1 MTKTRDEITA
11 LLESNDRAVEVGI
24 YRIFQLQTEDE
35 KQASETKHS
44 NGVGFG
50 ARDADFGT
58 SLAKQV
64 EQNRMIGRGDRT
76 LSEKQIAAAR
86 RMCIRYGRQLTAIA
100 NGELS
105 VPLAPWE
112 NAPEPE
118 PREVPQPEP
127 GTYAYT
133 ARLMHSMDPAP
144 NGDPDF
150 WDKWK
155 DEQKEGAY

>member
-1 MTKTRDEITA
+1 MPTTRDEIIA
-11 LLESNDRAVEVGI
+11 LLNSNDRAVEVGI
-24 YRIFQLQTEDE
+24 YRIYQLQTEDE
-35 KQASETKHS
+35 KASSETKHD

-50 ARDADFGT
+50 YRDAEFGT
-58 SLAKQV
+58 SLARQV
-64 EQNRMIGRGDRT
+64 EQNRMIGKGTAT
-76 LSEKQIAAAR
+76 LSAKQIAAAR
-86 RMCIRYGRQLTAIA
+86 RICIRYSRQLTAIA
-100 NGELS
+100 NDELS

-112 NAPEPE
+112 STPEPTPSRYE
-118 PREVPQPEP
+118 PEP

-155 DEQKEGAY
+155 DDMKEGRY